1 MSEFRRIINRWMLA
15 LVVIICFFC
24 SIIFYQLNKETEYE
38 EHKVSTRMVYSY
50 YNQMLKDYYDN
61 LDAMDE
67 IHAKV
72 NARAKLYMIYNMEQ
86 WSRLKSEDEELYNAG
101 RYEEKIQRYR
111 NSQPEIVAYYEDLQQ
126 NHKDVLDKYIE
137 DSDAINM
144 ALDIYDATYD
154 YVGGY
159 DELINGYI
167 EQGNSMLMTEIYSD
181 KSSFEHINILKS
193 KYDFR
198 KLLDIDVS
206 SDNSKAVDAVVT
218 SGSYINIFILLVV
231 FICVFRYFDD
241 RKNGLGYIIYAARK
255 GRAYLSLVRILI
267 LAFVSAISTL
277 CAYICVFIIS
287 FRIYGG
293 FEYMGNSLQSYE
305 KYATICFTDSKWVF
319 VAAMLALSALAVFI
333 TGLIV
338 WLLVSLSDNVSA
350 GMGIA
355 VIILGISYVMY
366 MGISDKS
373 RFVALKNIN
382 IWNWI
387 IPSGIIASYKNIGV
401 GKYIISHIRADVAVE
416 VILVLVL
423 CVGGICVNSLLKH
436 GKKITVFNKLKY
448 KLTAWCQS
456 VLSHMPVL
464 VMELYKLL
472 WVKKGIVVLA
482 IAVVI
487 VSNTGIKKG
496 YTYDSDLA
504 VAMKYYSEAKD
515 MQLSDEL
522 SDIVYRYEQ
531 ESEYWNDRLKQINT
545 AFANETKE
553 FTREDMNEATMQV
566 SLYKKGLEEIH
577 RNINNLEYLKEK
589 NITGEVTMP
598 FAVEEM
604 LGEKK
609 QNMLISIH
617 TAKRGRLSWCMM
629 KLCAVLIVSIC
640 IGVVIFIPDIV
651 NITKAYN
658 IDDMQ
663 TAIQN
668 YPRFSFV
675 PFKMSLMAYLI
686 CNIIWKLVLL
696 MAIAGIVVL
705 ISTMSGYVLSLVVSL
720 ALVLPQLL
728 YMLGDKRQKN
738 CKKRTLITV
747 KMCDLNISGNGAW
760 IVWNLGL
767 MI

>member
-1 MSEFRRIINRWMLA
+1 
-15 LVVIICFFC
+15 
-24 SIIFYQLNKETEYE
+24 
-38 EHKVSTRMVYSY
+38 
-50 YNQMLKDYYDN
+50 
-61 LDAMDE
+61 
-67 IHAKV
+67 
-72 NARAKLYMIYNMEQ
+72 
-86 WSRLKSEDEELYNAG
+86 
-101 RYEEKIQRYR
+101 
-111 NSQPEIVAYYEDLQQ
+111 
-126 NHKDVLDKYIE
+126 
-137 DSDAINM
+137 
-144 ALDIYDATYD
+144 
-154 YVGGY
+154 
-159 DELINGYI
+159 
-167 EQGNSMLMTEIYSD
+167 
-181 KSSFEHINILKS
+181 
-193 KYDFR
+193 
-198 KLLDIDVS
+198 
-206 SDNSKAVDAVVT
+206 
-218 SGSYINIFILLVV
+218 
-231 FICVFRYFDD
+231 
-241 RKNGLGYIIYAARK
+241 
-255 GRAYLSLVRILI
+255 
-267 LAFVSAISTL
+267 
-277 CAYICVFIIS
+277 
-287 FRIYGG
+287 
-293 FEYMGNSLQSYE
+293 
-305 KYATICFTDSKWVF
+305 
-319 VAAMLALSALAVFI
+319 
-333 TGLIV
+333 
-338 WLLVSLSDNVSA
+338 
-350 GMGIA
+350 
-355 VIILGISYVMY
+355 
-366 MGISDKS
+366 
-373 RFVALKNIN
+373 
-382 IWNWI
+382 
-387 IPSGIIASYKNIGV
+387 
-401 GKYIISHIRADVAVE
+401 
-416 VILVLVL
+416 
-423 CVGGICVNSLLKH
+423 
-436 GKKITVFNKLKY
+436 
-448 KLTAWCQS
+448 
-456 VLSHMPVL
+456 MPIL

-522 SDIVYRYEQ
+522 SDIVHRYEQ

-675 PFKMSLMAYLI
+675 PIKMSLMAYLI

-728 YMLGDKRQKN
+728 YMLGFNLMYYISIVSTLLVEENWGRGINQLNGIMLVAAGLVCWVISVRRIVKN
-738 CKKRTLITV
+738 
-747 KMCDLNISGNGAW
+747 GH
-760 IVWNLGL
+760 
-767 MI
+767 

>member
-1 MSEFRRIINRWMLA
+1 MGFSGD
-15 LVVIICFFC
+15 
-24 SIIFYQLNKETEYE
+24 Q
-38 EHKVSTRMVYSY
+38 
-50 YNQMLKDYYDN
+50 
-61 LDAMDE
+61 
-67 IHAKV
+67 
-72 NARAKLYMIYNMEQ
+72 
-86 WSRLKSEDEELYNAG
+86 
-101 RYEEKIQRYR
+101 
-111 NSQPEIVAYYEDLQQ
+111 
-126 NHKDVLDKYIE
+126 
-137 DSDAINM
+137 
-144 ALDIYDATYD
+144 
-154 YVGGY
+154 
-159 DELINGYI
+159 
-167 EQGNSMLMTEIYSD
+167 
-181 KSSFEHINILKS
+181 NILKEIIL
-193 KYDFR
+193 R
-198 KLLDIDVS
+198 KLIFQ
-206 SDNSKAVDAVVT
+206 KEAGT
-218 SGSYINIFILLVV
+218 STIFIV
-231 FICVFRYFDD
+231 
-241 RKNGLGYIIYAARK
+241 K
-255 GRAYLSLVRILI
+255 
-267 LAFVSAISTL
+267 
-277 CAYICVFIIS
+277 
-287 FRIYGG
+287 
-293 FEYMGNSLQSYE
+293 
-305 KYATICFTDSKWVF
+305 AT
-319 VAAMLALSALAVFI
+319 A
-333 TGLIV
+333 
-338 WLLVSLSDNVSA
+338 
-350 GMGIA
+350 
-355 VIILGISYVMY
+355 
-366 MGISDKS
+366 
-373 RFVALKNIN
+373 
-382 IWNWI
+382 
-387 IPSGIIASYKNIGV
+387 P
-401 GKYIISHIRADVAVE
+401 
-416 VILVLVL
+416 
-423 CVGGICVNSLLKH
+423 
-436 GKKITVFNKLKY
+436 
-448 KLTAWCQS
+448 

-487 VSNTGIKKG
+487 VSNTCIKKG

-651 NITKAYN
+651 NITRVYK

-675 PFKMSLMAYLI
+675 PIKMSLMAYLI

-728 YMLGDKRQKN
+728 YMLGFNLMYYISIVSPLLVEENWGRGINQLN
-738 CKKRTLITV
+738 GIMLVAAGLVCWVISVRRIVKKRTLITV

-760 IVWNLGL
+760 IVWNSGL

>member
-1 MSEFRRIINRWMLA
+1 
-15 LVVIICFFC
+15 
-24 SIIFYQLNKETEYE
+24 
-38 EHKVSTRMVYSY
+38 
-50 YNQMLKDYYDN
+50 
-61 LDAMDE
+61 
-67 IHAKV
+67 
-72 NARAKLYMIYNMEQ
+72 
-86 WSRLKSEDEELYNAG
+86 
-101 RYEEKIQRYR
+101 
-111 NSQPEIVAYYEDLQQ
+111 
-126 NHKDVLDKYIE
+126 
-137 DSDAINM
+137 
-144 ALDIYDATYD
+144 
-154 YVGGY
+154 
-159 DELINGYI
+159 
-167 EQGNSMLMTEIYSD
+167 
-181 KSSFEHINILKS
+181 
-193 KYDFR
+193 
-198 KLLDIDVS
+198 
-206 SDNSKAVDAVVT
+206 
-218 SGSYINIFILLVV
+218 
-231 FICVFRYFDD
+231 
-241 RKNGLGYIIYAARK
+241 
-255 GRAYLSLVRILI
+255 
-267 LAFVSAISTL
+267 
-277 CAYICVFIIS
+277 
-287 FRIYGG
+287 
-293 FEYMGNSLQSYE
+293 
-305 KYATICFTDSKWVF
+305 
-319 VAAMLALSALAVFI
+319 
-333 TGLIV
+333 
-338 WLLVSLSDNVSA
+338 
-350 GMGIA
+350 
-355 VIILGISYVMY
+355 
-366 MGISDKS
+366 
-373 RFVALKNIN
+373 
-382 IWNWI
+382 
-387 IPSGIIASYKNIGV
+387 
-401 GKYIISHIRADVAVE
+401 
-416 VILVLVL
+416 
-423 CVGGICVNSLLKH
+423 
-436 GKKITVFNKLKY
+436 
-448 KLTAWCQS
+448 
-456 VLSHMPVL
+456 MPVL

-522 SDIVYRYEQ
+522 LDIVYRYEQ

-577 RNINNLEYLKEK
+577 RNINNLEYLKGK

-651 NITKAYN
+651 NITRVYK

-668 YPRFSFV
+668 YPKFSFV

-720 ALVLPQLL
+720 ALVLPDWSA
-728 YMLGDKRQKN
+728 G
-738 CKKRTLITV
+738 
-747 KMCDLNISGNGAW
+747 
-760 IVWNLGL
+760 
-767 MI
+767 

>member
-1 MSEFRRIINRWMLA
+1 
-15 LVVIICFFC
+15 
-24 SIIFYQLNKETEYE
+24 
-38 EHKVSTRMVYSY
+38 
-50 YNQMLKDYYDN
+50 
-61 LDAMDE
+61 
-67 IHAKV
+67 
-72 NARAKLYMIYNMEQ
+72 
-86 WSRLKSEDEELYNAG
+86 
-101 RYEEKIQRYR
+101 
-111 NSQPEIVAYYEDLQQ
+111 
-126 NHKDVLDKYIE
+126 
-137 DSDAINM
+137 
-144 ALDIYDATYD
+144 
-154 YVGGY
+154 
-159 DELINGYI
+159 
-167 EQGNSMLMTEIYSD
+167 
-181 KSSFEHINILKS
+181 
-193 KYDFR
+193 
-198 KLLDIDVS
+198 
-206 SDNSKAVDAVVT
+206 
-218 SGSYINIFILLVV
+218 
-231 FICVFRYFDD
+231 
-241 RKNGLGYIIYAARK
+241 
-255 GRAYLSLVRILI
+255 
-267 LAFVSAISTL
+267 
-277 CAYICVFIIS
+277 
-287 FRIYGG
+287 
-293 FEYMGNSLQSYE
+293 
-305 KYATICFTDSKWVF
+305 
-319 VAAMLALSALAVFI
+319 
-333 TGLIV
+333 
-338 WLLVSLSDNVSA
+338 
-350 GMGIA
+350 
-355 VIILGISYVMY
+355 
-366 MGISDKS
+366 
-373 RFVALKNIN
+373 
-382 IWNWI
+382 
-387 IPSGIIASYKNIGV
+387 
-401 GKYIISHIRADVAVE
+401 
-416 VILVLVL
+416 
-423 CVGGICVNSLLKH
+423 
-436 GKKITVFNKLKY
+436 
-448 KLTAWCQS
+448 
-456 VLSHMPVL
+456 MPVL

-566 SLYKKGLEEIH
+566 SLYKKGLEE
-577 RNINNLEYLKEK
+577 
-589 NITGEVTMP
+589 
-598 FAVEEM
+598 M

-651 NITKAYN
+651 NITRVYK

-675 PFKMSLMAYLI
+675 PIKMSLMAYLI

-738 CKKRTLITV
+738 CKKRTLIIDYSKNV
-747 KMCDLNISGNGAW
+747 
-760 IVWNLGL
+760 
-767 MI
+767 